1 MNGREKKISV
11 LVRKKCA
18 EMSIKNHS
26 AIRRM
31 IKAAIR
37 KIGSK

>member
-1 MNGREKKISV
+1 MSDREKKISV

-31 IKAAIR
+31 IKAAVKEID
-37 KIGSK
+37 KK